1 MRRLPHVRIAW
12 LRHYSLRPC
21 RHRVFPMNAAVDL
34 VVSPAAERLFQE
46 NSDRARYA
54 RCIKASKRVR
64 WDIDADVFR
73 GRTFDFRRKFL
84 PDGLTK
90 VNDLPFLTAEEKRT
104 MSYVQGRSYACIF

>member
-1 MRRLPHVRIAW
+1 
-12 LRHYSLRPC
+12 
-21 RHRVFPMNAAVDL
+21 MNAAVDL

-84 PDGLTK
+84 PGRAD
-90 VNDLPFLTAEEKRT
+90 
-104 MSYVQGRSYACIF
+104 QGQRPAVPDAPRRSAR

>member
-1 MRRLPHVRIAW
+1 MRV
-12 LRHYSLRPC
+12 LRGSVTIRYVPVEPPCELRA
-21 RHRVFPMNAAVDL
+21 MNAAVDL
-34 VVSPAAERLFQE
+34 VVSPAAESLFQE

-73 GRTFDFRRKFL
+73 GRSFDFRRKFL

-90 VNDLPFLTAEEKRT
+90 VNDLRVPDAPR
-104 MSYVQGRSYACIF
+104 RSAR